1 MMDMSKVYSLRRTT
15 DAQGNPEPC
24 EDLFK
29 DFKNFLKQA
38 EVERYMISTS

>member
-1 MMDMSKVYSLRRTT
+1 MMDMWKDYSLRRTT

-29 DFKNFLKQA
+29 DFKIF
-38 EVERYMISTS
+38 